1 MLVECGFVRATTSDG
16 AEFSFTPSLGRIAAL
31 GDPRELVGLFA
42 SLHGPDAAKT
52 APLVLAGLC
61 DQDDLAA
68 LIGEPQ
74 ATAKGITFSGGEMPP
89 GERVLIAQ
97 HLMRH
102 GMVGRA
108 RPGAGAGSGDY
119 AEEFHV
125 AEYIAAARAHLGM
138 SAADAEAL
146 SMTELQLMLEMK
158 FPDHAKAAGAQDL
171 PSADEYEAAMAASAA
186 RRDVIMAKVE
196 ASHGH

>member
-16 AEFSFTPSLGRIAAL
+16 AEFSFTPSLGRLAAL

-61 DQDDLAA
+61 DQDDLAP

-74 ATAKGITFSGGEMPP
+74 ATAKGIAFSGGEMPP
-89 GERVLIAQ
+89 GEQIVIAQ

-108 RPGAGAGSGDY
+108 RPEAGPSSGQY
-119 AEEFHV
+119 AEEFNP
-125 AEYIAAARAHLGM
+125 AEYIAAARVHLGM

-158 FPDHAKAAGAQDL
+158 FPDQARQSAAQDL
-171 PSADEYEAAMAASAA
+171 PTAEEYEAAMAASAA
-186 RRDVIMAKVE
+186 RREAIMAKVE
-196 ASHGH
+196 AGRG